1 MAVGIRQNICQ
12 VTEIWRSAVGLMV
25 AGITIV
31 CIRLESEDQSDEKI
45 NMPFCSH
52 LISKGC
58 GPQNLLAHRAFGK
71 RLPS

>member
-12 VTEIWRSAVGLMV
+12 VKEIWRSAVGLMV

-45 NMPFCSH
+45 NMPF
-52 LISKGC
+52 
-58 GPQNLLAHRAFGK
+58 
-71 RLPS
+71 